1 MLVFRVSFLLF
12 VILSFSSVIAAT
24 PEKFW
29 DDYETAKN
37 NKTVSN
43 VVEHVQS
50 LATWLNTDD
59 FDQVKIS
66 EISEYR
72 QKLTE
77 QMEYK
82 RAAILWFMT
91 TGGKY
96 GFRQQPATKEE
107 LGIMVD
113 ALIFT
118 AILHEDKHHTDLL
131 SIETNIGNAQIQT
144 HLLLVQK
151 IITATRIMFHG
162 SNVCGLLRSYAPKA
176 LGDYVKELFNKE
188 YLPTVLH
195 LKNLK
200 SITPVQYTQEAKEF
214 SDIFVLGLDQREK
227 RVFNKDKSL
236 SSFFGLKEP
245 ATETAVAEFRKFIA
259 ENCTQGFESFRQNA
273 SSPSSTASS
282 KTEFRPKYEKTT
294 TIVNG
299 SEKISWKHSIPT
311 EQVNNSL
318 LAKFSIPYILDLSR
332 ELLQLKYTPAPG
344 GGYSSV
350 SGSFFASRFVQV
362 R

>member
-29 DDYETAKN
+29 EGYEAAKN
-37 NKTVSN
+37 NKAVSN
-43 VVEHVQS
+43 VVEHVRS
-50 LATWLNTDD
+50 LSTRLETDNIER
-59 FDQVKIS
+59 V
-66 EISEYR
+66 
-72 QKLTE
+72 
-77 QMEYK
+77 EYK
-82 RAAILWFMT
+82 KSAILWFMT
-91 TGGKY
+91 TGGKH
-96 GFRQQPATKEE
+96 GFRPQPATQEE

-113 ALIFT
+113 TLIFAT
-118 AILHEDKHHTDLL
+118 IWHEDKHPEDLFSIDTKVGL
-131 SIETNIGNAQIQT
+131 SKKDAQIQT

-162 SNVCGLLRSYAPKA
+162 SNVCSLLLSYTPKT

-188 YLPTVLH
+188 YLPPVLH

-200 SITPVQYTQEAKEF
+200 SITPLQYKQEAQEF

-227 RVFNKDKSL
+227 RIFNKDKSL
-236 SSFFGLKEP
+236 SSFFGFKEP
-245 ATETAVAEFRKFIA
+245 ATEASAAEFRKFIA
-259 ENCTQGFESFRQNA
+259 ENCMQGFESFRQNV
-273 SSPSSTASS
+273 SSANSTVPS

-294 TIVNG
+294 TTVNG

-311 EQVNNSL
+311 EQGNNSL
-318 LAKFSIPYILDLSR
+318 LAKFSVPYFLNLSQ
-332 ELLQLKYTPAPG
+332 ELLQLKYTLAPG

-350 SGSFFASRFVQV
+350 SGSFFASKYVQV